1 MSKVSEVV
9 SCAAKYLGLSELVAA
24 INSGGTL
31 SGERLTE
38 RDDLVRCVNIA
49 AADIALSATAPA
61 NSKICRAVSGSIF
74 YSNIDEKL
82 LEIVTVKTEA
92 GKTAAYTVYSDRIL
106 IDDGTYYVYYT
117 YVPAKMQPDDNLPFS
132 SAINDRALVYGVC
145 AEYCVATG
153 ANGEAVKWQS
163 LFEREIAKQKNKKTR
178 SPGIMPARKWF

>member
-106 IDDGTYYVYYT
+106 IEDGTYYVYYT

-132 SAINDRALVYGVC
+132 AAINDRALVYGVC

-153 ANGEAVKWQS
+153 ANGEAAKWQS
-163 LFEREIAKQKNKKTR
+163 LFEREVAKQKNKKTR